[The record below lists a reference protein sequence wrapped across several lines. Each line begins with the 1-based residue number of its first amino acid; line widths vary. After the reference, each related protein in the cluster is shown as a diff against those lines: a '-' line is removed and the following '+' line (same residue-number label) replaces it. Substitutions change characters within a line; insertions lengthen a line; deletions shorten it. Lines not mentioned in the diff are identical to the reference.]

1 MGMGYGAVSEV
12 GGMKTNEDDEDGDS
26 MGTEA
31 TVVLREV
38 RVSVKLAATT
48 VLVCVIVDVE

>member
-1 MGMGYGAVSEV
+1 
-12 GGMKTNEDDEDGDS
+12 MKTNDEDEDRDG

-38 RVSVKLAATT
+38 RVSVRLAAMT
-48 VLVCVIVDVE
+48 VFVCVIVDVE